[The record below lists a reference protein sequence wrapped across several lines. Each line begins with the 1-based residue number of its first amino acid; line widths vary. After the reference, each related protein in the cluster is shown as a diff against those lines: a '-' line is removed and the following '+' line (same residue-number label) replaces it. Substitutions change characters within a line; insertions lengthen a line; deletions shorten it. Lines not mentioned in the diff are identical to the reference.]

1 MIGTAGTLVKW
12 LLNQNREKMFEIK
25 EHKQKRTLTQNAY
38 MWSLINE
45 IANRMNLSKED
56 TYFKMIKD
64 YSQSMLV
71 TIRADIDVSKFFK
84 YYEFERNA
92 KINNVEFKIYKVYE
106 GSSQMDKNEFKVL
119 LDGVIQEA
127 QQLGIC
133 TLTPAE
139 IEKLRW
145 IENEKVNYAKG

>member
-1 MIGTAGTLVKW
+1 MIGTAETLVKW
-12 LLNQNREKMFEIK
+12 LFNQSREKLFEIK
-25 EHKQKRTLTQNAY
+25 EHKEKRTLTQNAY

-45 IANRMNLSKED
+45 IANKMRLSKED
-56 TYFKMIKD
+56 TYVKMLKD

-84 YYEFERNA
+84 YYDFERET
-92 KINNVEFKIYKVYE
+92 KISEVNFKIYKVYE
-106 GSSQMDKNEFKVL
+106 GSSQMDKNEFRVL

-139 IEKLRW
+139 IERLRW
-145 IENEKVNYAKG
+145 VDERV

>member
-1 MIGTAGTLVKW
+1 MIGTAETLVKW
-12 LLNQNREKMFEIK
+12 LFNQDRKKLFEIK
-25 EHKQKRTLTQNAY
+25 EHKEKRTLTQNAY

-45 IANRMNLSKED
+45 VANKINLSKDD
-56 TYFKMIKD
+56 TYLKMIKD

-84 YYEFERNA
+84 YYEFEREA
-92 KINNVEFKIYKVYE
+92 QISGVDFKIYKVYE
-106 GSSQMDKNEFKVL
+106 GSSQMDKNEFRVL

-139 IEKLRW
+139 IERLRW
-145 IENEKVNYAKG
+145 IDERV

>member
-1 MIGTAGTLVKW
+1 MVGTAEALVKW
-12 LLNQNREKMFEIK
+12 LFNQSREKIFEVK
-25 EHKQKRTLTQNAY
+25 EHKAKRTLTQNAY

-45 IANRMNLSKED
+45 IANKMRLSKED
-56 TYFKMIKD
+56 TYLKMIKD

-84 YYEFERNA
+84 YYEFEREAQISGVN
-92 KINNVEFKIYKVYE
+92 FKIYKVYE
-106 GSSQMDKNEFKVL
+106 GSSQMDKNEFKIL

-127 QQLGIC
+127 QQQGIC

-139 IEKLRW
+139 IAKLRW
-145 IENEKVNYAKG
+145 VENEK

>member
-1 MIGTAGTLVKW
+1 MVGTAEALVKW
-12 LLNQNREKMFEIK
+12 LFNQSREKLFEIK
-25 EHKQKRTLTQNAY
+25 EHKEKRTLTQNAY

-45 IANRMNLSKED
+45 IANKINLSKD
-56 TYFKMIKD
+56 NTYLKMIKD

-84 YYEFERNA
+84 YYEFEREAQISGVN
-92 KINNVEFKIYKVYE
+92 FKIYKVYE
-106 GSSQMDKNEFKVL
+106 GSSQMNKNEFRML

-133 TLTPAE
+133 TLTPNE
-139 IEKLRW
+139 IERLRW
-145 IENEKVNYAKG
+145 IDERV

>member
-1 MIGTAGTLVKW
+1 MIGTAEILVKW
-12 LLNQNREKMFEIK
+12 LFNQNREKLFEVK
-25 EHKQKRTLTQNAY
+25 EHKEKRTLTQNAY

-45 IANRMNLSKED
+45 IANKMRLSKED
-56 TYFKMIKD
+56 TYLRMIKA

-71 TIRADIDVSKFFK
+71 TIRANIDVSKFFK
-84 YYEFERNA
+84 YYEFEREA
-92 KINNVEFKIYKVYE
+92 KISGVNFKIYKVYE
-106 GSSQMDKNEFKVL
+106 GSSQMDQNEFRVL

-139 IEKLRW
+139 IAKLRW
-145 IENEKVNYAKG
+145 VDERV